1 MNKFRLLFLCFVC
14 VLPVLAS
21 GGEAGEAAHHGI
33 EWMKLLQ
40 QAFNTVL
47 FFGLIFYLIRKP
59 AAEFFSGRLRHIK
72 ESLEMAEKS
81 RQEAKSRLA
90 EIESKMQNLES
101 ELKQIEEQAHLDAE
115 REKERIQEAAQKD
128 VERILQQAREEVEFR
143 KRRAI
148 TELKQFAVEL
158 SFQHAEADLQK
169 QLDAGTRQRLREDFV
184 HSMEAKL

>member
-1 MNKFRLLFLCFVC
+1 MELLKKIEQEQMRREINFR
-14 VLPVLAS
+14 P
-21 GGEAGEAAHHGI
+21 GD
-33 EWMKLLQ
+33 
-40 QAFNTVL
+40 TV
-47 FFGLIFYLIRKP
+47 RVHV
-59 AAEFFSGRLRHIK
+59 RIK
-72 ESLEMAEKS
+72 EG
-81 RQEAKSRLA
+81 
-90 EIESKMQNLES
+90 
-101 ELKQIEEQAHLDAE
+101 
-115 REKERIQEAAQKD
+115 EKERIQEAAQKD